1 MIESDIQRRD
11 RIVGKKLEHICR
23 IRVNRKGSEV
33 LKTKQNKT
41 KKLILEQVEGNEIQ
55 STDRRTFH
63 KEMRILFH

>member
-33 LKTKQNKT
+33 LKTKQNK
-41 KKLILEQVEGNEIQ
+41 EID
-55 STDRRTFH
+55 SRASGR
-63 KEMRILFH
+63 K